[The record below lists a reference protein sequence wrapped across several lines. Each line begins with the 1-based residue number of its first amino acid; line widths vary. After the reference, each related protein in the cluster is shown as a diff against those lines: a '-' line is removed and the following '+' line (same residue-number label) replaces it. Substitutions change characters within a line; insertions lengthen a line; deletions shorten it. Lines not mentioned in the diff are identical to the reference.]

1 MKKNLIAVLAVV
13 GVVSVGSVQ
22 AAGDVAAGKARAA
35 GCLAC
40 HGPAGN
46 SLNPMWP
53 KLAGQH
59 SNYITRQL
67 KAFKAGVRYDPMM
80 SAMALPLDDKAVV
93 DLAAYFASEKRSAGA
108 VDPVKAEQ
116 GKQIYFAGIPDKGV
130 TACGSCHGLE
140 GYGNPGADFPNIAS
154 QHAFYVGKAL
164 KDYRAK
170 KRTTDPGGVM
180 QAVAANLTD
189 AEIDVV
195 AQFVQSLRP

>member
-1 MKKNLIAVLAVV
+1 MKKGLMRVLVV
-13 GVVSVGSVQ
+13 AGLAGGDVQ
-22 AAGDVAAGKARAA
+22 AAGDIAAGKARSV

-59 SNYITRQL
+59 SNYIKRQL
-67 KAFKAGVRYDPMM
+67 KAFKAGIRYDPMM
-80 SAMALPLDDKAVV
+80 SAMALPLDDKAIV

-108 VDPVKAEQ
+108 VDAAKAEQ
-116 GKQIYFAGIPDKGV
+116 GKQIYYAGIPAKGV
-130 TACGSCHGLE
+130 AACGSCHGLE

-154 QHAFYVGKAL
+154 QHALYVGKAL

-189 AEIDVV
+189 AEIDLVSH
-195 AQFVQSLRP
+195 FVQSLKP